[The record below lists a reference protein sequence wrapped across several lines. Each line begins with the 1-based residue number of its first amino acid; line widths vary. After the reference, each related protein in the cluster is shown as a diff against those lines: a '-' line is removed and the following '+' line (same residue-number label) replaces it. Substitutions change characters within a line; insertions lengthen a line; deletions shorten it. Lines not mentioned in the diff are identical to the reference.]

1 MKSERN
7 LLIISGLAIGI
18 IASLMV
24 MFGNPV
30 NMGFCIACFVRD
42 TVGGLGLHRAEA
54 VQYVRPE
61 IIGLV
66 LGAFIMA
73 FTSKEFSAKGGS
85 APITRFV
92 LGFFVMI
99 GCLIF
104 LGCPFRVILRLA
116 GGDLNAIFGFLGFA
130 IGIGIGVIFLNRGYS
145 LSKNYK
151 QSFIE
156 GTTLPTVVFFL
167 LMIAI
172 FGKNLLMYTE
182 AGKGPGAV
190 HATLAFSLIA
200 GLLVG
205 AIAQKSRMCMVGGI
219 RDILLFKDFKLISGF
234 IAIFVAA
241 LVVNLIIGKF
251 HVGFADQA
259 IAHTDELW
267 NFLGMALAGL
277 ACTLL
282 GGCPM
287 RQLILAGEG
296 NSDSAITVLGLAV
309 GAAFAHNFGL
319 AASGKGVPLNGKIA
333 VIIGFIVVAIIGFV
347 NTRKSE

>member
-116 GGDLNAIFGFLGFA
+116 G
-130 IGIGIGVIFLNRGYS
+130 GIGIGVIFLNRGYS

>member
-130 IGIGIGVIFLNRGYS
+130 VGIGIGVIFLVKIIS
-145 LSKNYK
+145 KALSKEQLY
-151 QSFIE
+151 
-156 GTTLPTVVFFL
+156 
-167 LMIAI
+167 
-172 FGKNLLMYTE
+172 
-182 AGKGPGAV
+182 
-190 HATLAFSLIA
+190 
-200 GLLVG
+200 
-205 AIAQKSRMCMVGGI
+205 
-219 RDILLFKDFKLISGF
+219 
-234 IAIFVAA
+234 
-241 LVVNLIIGKF
+241 
-251 HVGFADQA
+251 
-259 IAHTDELW
+259 
-267 NFLGMALAGL
+267 
-277 ACTLL
+277 
-282 GGCPM
+282 
-287 RQLILAGEG
+287 RQ
-296 NSDSAITVLGLAV
+296 
-309 GAAFAHNFGL
+309 
-319 AASGKGVPLNGKIA
+319 
-333 VIIGFIVVAIIGFV
+333 
-347 NTRKSE
+347 